1 MPLASRNRRRENPVG
16 AAGGDFQAAPSGAV
30 QEAEFPLVGSVGFAK
45 NTPKSAEAEG
55 SPSSVGP
62 AAHPPCRDRPGPL
75 RLLQSPFSMW
85 KIPKLGQSLCS
96 WGSGLG
102 EVSGPPRL
110 RHGEGLGKLR
120 QRLGGRGAVGEDL
133 RKRGRFVGLED
144 VPFRKSAPG
153 SLLSFPSPSLGGAQ
167 PSPRHLN
174 DRN

>member
-1 MPLASRNRRRENPVG
+1 MPLGSRNPRRENPVG
-16 AAGGDFQAAPSGAV
+16 AAGGGFQAAPSGAV
-30 QEAEFPLVGSVGFAK
+30 QEAEFPLVGSVGFAQ

-75 RLLQSPFSMW
+75 CRLQSPFSMW

-120 QRLGGRGAVGEDL
+120 QRLGGRGAIGEEGFGEKGTVCRAGGCSL
-133 RKRGRFVGLED
+133 QEIC
-144 VPFRKSAPG
+144 PWIPP
-153 SLLSFPSPSLGGAQ
+153 LLSQPIPGGGSAFLSP
-167 PSPRHLN
+167 P
-174 DRN
+174 